1 MMKRSILLSLA
12 ALACL
17 AAAPAPA
24 SAQYYDPYYRPAYPP
39 PPPPGYGYGYRPP
52 PPPPGY
58 GYGRPPGYGYGRPPG
73 YGYGRPGSNV
83 CITARGN
90 CSTGRPLPA
99 NSPCQCYIPGF
110 GTKRGAVA
118 GY

>member
-1 MMKRSILLSLA
+1 MKRSILLSLA

-17 AAAPAPA
+17 GAAPA
-24 SAQYYDPYYRPAYPP
+24 SAQYYDPYYRPP

-52 PPPPGY
+52 PPGY
-58 GYGRPPGYGYGRPPG
+58 GYGRPPGYGYGYGYGRPP
-73 YGYGRPGSNV
+73 GYGRPGSNV
-83 CITARGN
+83 CITSRGN

-99 NSPCQCYIPGF
+99 NAPCQCFIPGF

-118 GY
+118 SY

>member
-1 MMKRSILLSLA
+1 MMKQSILLALA
-12 ALACL
+12 AIATL
-17 AAAPAPA
+17 AAVPAPA

-39 PPPPGYGYGYRPP
+39 PPPPGYGYRPP

-58 GYGRPPGYGYGRPPG
+58 GYGYGRPG
-73 YGYGRPGSNV
+73 YGYGRPGYGYGGGGGSSV
-83 CITARGN
+83 CITSRGT

-99 NSPCQCYIPGF
+99 NAPCQCFIPGF